1 VSGANQTRL
10 LTGERQDLMENSVEQ
25 VRAGVSLYDKNNY
38 NKTQCKPL
46 NVITL
51 EQIQTDKIN

>member
-10 LTGERQDLMENSVEQ
+10 LTGERQNLMENSVEQ
-25 VRAGVSLYDKNNY
+25 VRAGVGLYDYDNY
-38 NKTQCKPL
+38 NKTQSKPL